1 MSSIERLCLLSN
13 TEALQLMSKFFL
25 KEWKKLSPEDIKVQR
40 LQAGL
45 CNTVYAVERRQT
57 LSVSIDE
64 EPSRVVIRFYG
75 GGSTKQEP
83 QVSDVSVE
91 AQTLIIK
98 EAAKLGL
105 GPKLYGIFGGGR
117 IEEFIP
123 SRHLTTND
131 LLEKPDISAQVA
143 IALAKFHSMD
153 LPLPRPQYD
162 IMDVIESRWGLFER
176 MKEKYLTNEGVIK
189 NQVNARRITQHD
201 FASDIAWLR
210 RTFTERYNRVVL
222 QHWDTQFSN
231 ILIREDEKAAMT
243 PVLIIDVEMAT
254 YNFRGKD
261 MGLLLS
267 QTMIDFQHPCDKID
281 DFPSEEKCKEFL
293 SVYQKAVAKLGFIPD
308 FDDNGMDSLEHLYM
322 ETLLGAIVSALCFLM
337 YFLAHHEQYTN
348 TNDVIIVNT
357 ERIFDWYLHVHKIFN
372 ERFPQIN

>member
-1 MSSIERLCLLSN
+1 
-13 TEALQLMSKFFL
+13 MSKFFL